1 MTAMRL
7 ILCLMFSLVLSA
19 CMGGPSPADRS
30 GVTPSLVLEEFLDGQ
45 TYAYGVFERG
55 GVLDRK
61 FWVEIDGDWDG
72 DVLTLDEHF
81 LYDDGTTQRRVWE
94 MDRLSEGRFSGT
106 AGDVIGSA
114 EIETY
119 GDAAYFEYL
128 VDLLLSDSS
137 TVRVRFNDRI
147 YRLSEDML
155 MNRATVSKFG
165 LDVGEVS
172 LVFIKDRPSDWPD
185 IPREN

>member
-1 MTAMRL
+1 MRRIIISLTSL
-7 ILCLMFSLVLSA
+7 ILLTG
-19 CMGGPSPADRS
+19 CMSGPSPEDRND
-30 GVTPSLVLEEFLDGQ
+30 VTPPLVLENFLDGQ
-45 TYAYGVFERG
+45 TYAYGAFERG
-55 GVLDRK
+55 GILDRK

-94 MDRLSEGRFSGT
+94 MERLSEGRFSGT

-128 VDLLLSDSS
+128 VDLLLSDGS

-155 MNRATVSKFG
+155 MNRATVSKYG